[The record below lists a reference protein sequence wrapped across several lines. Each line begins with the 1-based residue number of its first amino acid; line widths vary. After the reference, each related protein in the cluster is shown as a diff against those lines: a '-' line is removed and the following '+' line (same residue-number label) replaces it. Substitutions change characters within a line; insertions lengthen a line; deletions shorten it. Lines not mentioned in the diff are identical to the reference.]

1 MQTLR
6 LSHCLIA
13 SQRFFAC
20 FAAARAR
27 WSTIVTYCSN
37 YGATTVISTPAAS
50 MSSSPNCA
58 ASSPATLG
66 SG

>member
-6 LSHCLIA
+6 LSHYRIG
-13 SQRFFAC
+13 SRKSFAC

-58 ASSPATLG
+58 ASSPATLD